1 MNHVRLDVYNNK
13 IDLDSDG
20 LGSGFVVWR
29 VSVMDELEIIYIQY
43 FDISIG
49 WLISYWVGIIPLD
62 N

>member
-1 MNHVRLDVYNNK
+1 MYNNK

-29 VSVMDELEIIYIQY
+29 VSVIDELEIIYIRY